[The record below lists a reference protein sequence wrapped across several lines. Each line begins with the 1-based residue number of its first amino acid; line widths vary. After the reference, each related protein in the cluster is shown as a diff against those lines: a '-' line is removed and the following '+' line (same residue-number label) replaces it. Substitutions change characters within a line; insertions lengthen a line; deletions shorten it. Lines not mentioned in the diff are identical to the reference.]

1 MAKRKSFGNR
11 IFIVPVLAGLG
22 LIIFGFLGNPFDP
35 FDDPIIQ
42 VDTLNEITGLTIID
56 VPIDPTTNQILG
68 TVKFGAPIVVP
79 FERSGTILSADGAC
93 ETLVDLDD
101 PRGKRE
107 VKFGRLGSGERNAE
121 VSFHNFNG
129 INCGYGYAE
138 WDLTD
143 LPNDFIATGFTLQ
156 LNLKSTQSN
165 QQRCHI
171 GFVDNTLDEITARNL
186 PNRMLWGSDTGGI
199 NKITTSLVPV
209 DTTKTDF
216 LAVGK
221 FIDFGTNKKYDNDW
235 CESAGVKRWIFS
247 KIEATGFLRDADGI
261 IREPL
266 IASGARIN
274 QQAGVDAFNQ
284 QLQFNPITQKGNDK
298 FLLVFYGGVLGSGG
312 SGSNIID
319 HQWWE
324 ENGSLLVTGTSK
336 PISCPIGF
344 EQVGFEC
351 VPIICDVTFQVN
363 QVTNECEPIQC
374 EANENLQVVEEFL
387 ACPAVCI
394 DDPFTPTFECGSLCS
409 GSISRAVCVPIVTQ
423 PPMTECESPLI
434 LIGETCQDP
443 TFQCEVILNCQEGTR
458 PDINNCGCELIE
470 CSIGQELVGSQC
482 QTITCPTNTVLMGSE
497 CIEKSCPIGQIS
509 IDNKCVDTEFCL
521 DCGGDGTIFCEAGFK
536 QLGDTC
542 VPIELNCP
550 VGTVEHE
557 NVCVSFLPLQIGTDT
572 SPLMFIIAGAIV
584 IGLTIMG
591 LIIRS
596 RR

>member
-1 MAKRKSFGNR
+1 MAKQRQSGR
-11 IFIVPVLAGLG
+11 IFLIPFAIGIG
-22 LIIFGFLGNPFDP
+22 LIIFGFLGNPLDP

-42 VDTLNEITGLTIID
+42 VEAINELTGLSIIE

-68 TVKFGAPIVVP
+68 TVKFGAPIIVP

-93 ETLVDLDD
+93 ESLVDIND

-121 VSFHNFNG
+121 VSFHGFNG
-129 INCGYGYAE
+129 LNCAYGYAE
-138 WDLTD
+138 WDLTN

-156 LNLKSTQSN
+156 LNLKSKQSN
-165 QQRCHI
+165 QQSCAI

-199 NKITTSLVPV
+199 SKLTTSLVPT
-209 DTTKTDF
+209 DTTNTDF
-216 LAVGK
+216 LAVG
-221 FIDFGTNKKYDNDW
+221 FFVPNRDKYDNDW
-235 CESAGVKRWIFS
+235 CETTGVKRWTFAQ
-247 KIEATGFLRDADGI
+247 IEATGFLRLQDGT

-266 IASGARIN
+266 VASGSRLN
-274 QQAGVDAFNQ
+274 LQAGVDAFNQ

-298 FLLVFYGGVLGSGG
+298 FLLVFYGTGTG

-336 PISCPIGF
+336 PIACPIGF

-351 VPIICDVTFQVN
+351 VPKICDVTFQIN

-374 EANENLQVVEEFL
+374 EANENLQVVEDFL

-394 DDPFTPTFECGSLCS
+394 DDPFTPTFECGSLC
-409 GSISRAVCVPIVTQ
+409 GEFSISRAVCVPIVEQ

-443 TFQCEVILNCQEGTR
+443 TFQCDVILNCQEGSI
-458 PDINNCGCELIE
+458 PDFNGCGCVLIE
-470 CSIGQELVGSQC
+470 CPIGKQLVGSQC
-482 QTITCPTNTVLMGSE
+482 QIITCPTNTVLMGSE

-509 IDNKCVDTEFCL
+509 IDNQCVSIASCS
-521 DCGGDGTIFCEAGFK
+521 DCEDDGTILCETGFK
-536 QLGDTC
+536 SLGDTC
-542 VPIELNCP
+542 VPIDLNCP
-550 VGTVEHE
+550 FGTVEHQ
-557 NVCVSFLPLQIGTDT
+557 NVCVAFLPNLLEISDEL
-572 SPLMFIIAGAIV
+572 PPIALIIAGGAIS
-584 IGLTIMG
+584 GLSIVG
-591 LIIRS
+591 LIIR

>member
-1 MAKRKSFGNR
+1 MAKNKSFGNR

-22 LIIFGFLGNPFDP
+22 LIIFGFLGNPLDP

-68 TVKFGAPIVVP
+68 TVKFGAPIAVP

-93 ETLVDLDD
+93 ESLVDLNV
-101 PRGKRE
+101 PRGKKE

-138 WDLTD
+138 WDLTN

-156 LNLKSTQSN
+156 LNLKSRQSGAGS
-165 QQRCHI
+165 CAI
-171 GFVDNTLDEITARNL
+171 GFVDSTLDEITARNL
-186 PNRMLWGSDTGGI
+186 PNRMLWGDNTGGI
-199 NKITTSLVPV
+199 NKMTTTLTPV
-209 DTTKTDF
+209 DTTNTDF
-216 LAVGK
+216 LAVGR
-221 FIDFGTNKKYDNDW
+221 FIDFGSNKKYDNDW
-235 CESAGVKRWIFS
+235 CESTGVKRWIFS
-247 KIEATGFLRDADGI
+247 QIEATGFLRNADGT

-298 FLLVFYGGVLGSGG
+298 FLLVFYGGVVGSGG

-344 EQVGFEC
+344 AQVGFEC
-351 VPIICDVTFQVN
+351 VPIICSEN
-363 QVTNECEPIQC
+363 QTLNRDTNECEDIVC
-374 EANENLQVVEEFL
+374 EAGQTLQMIEEFY
-387 ACPAVCI
+387 ACLAVCV
-394 DDPFTPTFECGSLCS
+394 DDPFTPTFECG
-409 GSISRAVCVPIVTQ
+409 GSCGGSSFRSVCVDDVK
-423 PPMTECESPLI
+423 L
-434 LIGETCQDP
+434 TCDA
-443 TFQCEVILNCQEGTR
+443 ILNCSEGTTQSE
-458 PDINNCGCELIE
+458 DNCNCELIE
-470 CSIGQELVGSQC
+470 CPIGQQLVGSQC
-482 QTITCPTNTVLMGSE
+482 QIITCPTNTVLLGSE
-497 CIEKSCPIGQIS
+497 CVEKQCPFGQIS
-509 IDNKCVDTEFCL
+509 IDNKCVNDELCL
-521 DCGGDGTIFCEAGFK
+521 DCGGDGTIFCDAGFK

-550 VGTVEHE
+550 VGTVERQ

-572 SPLMFIIAGAIV
+572 TPLMFIIAGAIV